1 MEDDKENPS
10 ATGRDIVH
18 LLTDRDRSVDHA
30 KTPID
35 DHQYVPRRQKLM
47 GPCASS
53 CNLSA
58 SSFSPVPAKVVVCF
72 PRQQKAQW
80 PAAPGG

>member
-35 DHQYVPRRQKLM
+35 DHH
-47 GPCASS
+47 